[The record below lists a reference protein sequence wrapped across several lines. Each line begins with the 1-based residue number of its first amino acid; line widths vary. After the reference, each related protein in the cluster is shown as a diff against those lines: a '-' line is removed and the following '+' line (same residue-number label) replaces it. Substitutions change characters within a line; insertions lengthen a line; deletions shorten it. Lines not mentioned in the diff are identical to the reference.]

1 MSIAAEIAPIDFPI
15 ETPPDPGTSI
25 EVAPGILWIRLPLP
39 MRLDHVNVYAL
50 EDGDG
55 WTIIDTGMHSKRG
68 VAIWDALMAGPLKG
82 RPIRRA
88 IVTHHH
94 PDHVGAMG
102 WLKSVHGVEI
112 CMTRTAW
119 LMARMLTLDV
129 QDELTPEGEQFLMRA
144 GMPAPLLDQRR
155 KERPFNFADTV
166 YPIPAGFTRIR
177 QGDRIP
183 IGHRMFEVHLG
194 HGHAPHHA
202 TLWSDDVVLT
212 GDQIIPGISSNLGVY
227 PTEPDADPVGE
238 WFESC
243 ERLKTVASGNQLAL
257 PGHKR
262 PFTGITA
269 RLNQLIDNHHTALAR
284 LERHLSTPR
293 TAAECFDPLFGKQ
306 IEAGSYGLA
315 LVESVGHLNHMLK
328 LGQVTRRIREDGA
341 YVWQGI

>member
-1 MSIAAEIAPIDFPI
+1 MTVAAEFQPIDFPF
-15 ETPPDPGTSI
+15 ETPPEPGTAM
-25 EVAPGILWIRLPLP
+25 EVAEGILWIRLPLP

-55 WTIIDTGMHSKRG
+55 WTIVDTGMHSKRG
-68 VAIWDALMAGPLKG
+68 VGIWEALMAGPLRG
-82 RPIRRA
+82 RPIHRC

-102 WLKSVHGVEI
+102 WLKTVHGAEI
-112 CMTRTAW
+112 WMTRTAW
-119 LMARMLTLDV
+119 LTARMLTLDV
-129 QDELTPEGEQFLMRA
+129 QDSLTPEGETFLVRA
-144 GMPAPLLDQRR
+144 GMPASLLDQRR
-155 KERPFNFADTV
+155 KDRPFNFADTV
-166 YPIPAGFTRIR
+166 HPIPTGFTRIR
-177 QGDRIP
+177 QGDRIE
-183 IGHRMFEVHLG
+183 IGGRRFEVHLG

-243 ERLKTVASGNQLAL
+243 ERLKTVVRGNQLAL

-262 PFTGITA
+262 PFTGIAA
-269 RLNQLIDNHHTALAR
+269 RLDQLIDNHHTALRR
-284 LERHLSTPR
+284 LGRHLETPQ

-315 LVESVGHLNHMLK
+315 LVESLGHLNHMLK
-328 LGQVTRRIREDGA
+328 LGQVTREIRGDGA
-341 YVWQGI
+341 YVWQKI